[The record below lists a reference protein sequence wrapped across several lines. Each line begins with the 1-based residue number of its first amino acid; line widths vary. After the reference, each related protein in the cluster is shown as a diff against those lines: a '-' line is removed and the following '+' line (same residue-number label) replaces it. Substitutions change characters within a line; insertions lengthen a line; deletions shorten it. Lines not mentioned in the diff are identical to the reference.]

1 MRRCTRHDVVSI
13 RQEFIFRVLKHLVIG
28 GGMSQVAPSFGIA
41 HEGFHLSLQYD
52 DEWKPYA
59 DTVLA
64 MYSTT
69 LQLPQQRPTFDGAPG
84 TKMSSLCKGVP

>member
-1 MRRCTRHDVVSI
+1 MRCSRHDIASF
-13 RQEFIFRVLKHLVIG
+13 RQEFIFRILKHLVIG
-28 GGMSQVAPSFGIA
+28 GGMSQVAPSFAIVR
-41 HEGFHLSLQYD
+41 EGSHPSLQYD

-64 MYSTT
+64 MCT
-69 LQLPQQRPTFDGAPG
+69 LPLPQKCPAFHGASG